1 MAKGGG
7 SQGKINPPESKKW
20 PLTPPGDQSGLKD
33 HPLNLLGELTA
44 PNNSLPCK
52 ILKKKYFSCGQKSK
66 KELKSE
72 SPQGTCKFNKY
83 F

>member
-7 SQGKINPPESKKW
+7 GQGKINPPESKKW

-44 PNNSLPCK
+44 PNNSLSCK
-52 ILKKKYFSCGQKSK
+52 ILKKYIFQAARRAK
-66 KELKSE
+66 K
-72 SPQGTCKFNKY
+72 N
-83 F
+83 